1 VKWLILALLLWA
13 TPAEA
18 QQGRGTKNWRVG
30 VEYLNTLNGVA
41 FCRDEGSF
49 YLVKGGLSAMEK
61 AATEAHEATHIKQH
75 GRFKDCKAFY
85 KYYDT
90 PVGKLETEAEAF
102 AAGLCVQQQM
112 GADPVSL
119 KQWYLSLLIKYYV
132 PGTQIY
138 EASQI
143 FSRYERCP

>member
-112 GADPVSL
+112 GADPVNL

>member
-1 VKWLILALLLWA
+1 VRWLVLGLLLWA

-112 GADPVSL
+112 GADPLNL
-119 KQWYLSLLIKYYV
+119 KQYYLSLLIKYYV